1 MKPALMLSARAFA
14 FSGLAILSNA
24 ALAGP
29 EGGQIVGGAGS
40 IDQSGAL
47 TQVIQSSQSLAIN
60 WDSFNVGAAEV
71 VQFIQPGAQA
81 VALNRIVGGS
91 ASEIFGRI
99 DANGTVFLINTAGV
113 LFAETAQINVANLVV
128 SGLDMSPDDFMN
140 GNYALAANKSEA
152 KRS

>member
-1 MKPALMLSARAFA
+1 MSGGGGGQTMKPALMLSARAFA

-60 WDSFNVGAAEV
+60 WDSFNVGAGV
-71 VQFIQPGAQA
+71 VFANSGAWSIEGVYDYQWRTDSFKAHQA
-81 VALNRIVGGS
+81 MIK
-91 ASEIFGRI
+91 F
-99 DANGTVFLINTAGV
+99 
-113 LFAETAQINVANLVV
+113 VV
-128 SGLDMSPDDFMN
+128 HL
-140 GNYALAANKSEA
+140 
-152 KRS
+152 